1 MEQTQMALF
10 DLNCESRMTLIWI
23 LGNRGAE
30 MRLFGRCSAGTG
42 LISTDLG
49 TIMVRVR
56 SVLPLNRDL
65 PDRVRAAGL
74 NSLADHLAESL
85 ETLDSKRRTDS
96 KRDQTKS

>member
-1 MEQTQMALF
+1 MAIF
-10 DLNCESRMTLIWI
+10 ALNCESRMTLIWI

-30 MRLFGRCSAGTG
+30 MSLFGRCSAGAG
-42 LISTDLG
+42 LISADLG

-65 PDRVRAAGL
+65 PDRVRATGL

-96 KRDQTKS
+96 KRDQAKS